1 MRLNVAPDLDKVVQ
15 AAQEAKVSIL
25 DVNFV
30 RDVDTDIL
38 NALSIA
44 IEGKEDALGYFSY
57 LLEQQQ
63 LRTLQSNSK

>member
-1 MRLNVAPDLDKVVQ
+1 LDKVVQ